1 MKDTIEV
8 SSTFAE
14 VVPAAGSSIPSTCS
28 QHPSSNSHSKTFPQN
43 VLNVTI
49 VMIIKIINTSLNN
62 TSWTNEDIKGV
73 IAKTQGA
80 SLILPKGLVKIPQLR
95 MGAALTQLGLSVSF
109 N

>member
-49 VMIIKIINTSLNN
+49 VMIINTSLNN